1 MSELTTLKGRCMYV
15 WQLKPVLVAEGGI
28 DNFVRKAKRAQFSS
42 IWIKVA
48 DGGSRYKNI
57 TGEME
62 ETFKDVVAELRREE
76 IDVWGWH
83 VPHAA
88 TSADAEDEAQ
98 LVAGIA
104 KEFELSGILMDAEA
118 GNNFFR
124 GNATTASEYSK
135 ELESLLAAQ
144 SKGLALSSHDIPSN
158 FPSFP
163 FGAFAKHATV
173 NAPQVYYGSSPS
185 VDHRLNR
192 AINANSH
199 VDAPFIPVGAG
210 WIGDGGGCASAAA
223 CAERALAFMKLVHE
237 HQYQGYSFWHW
248 LGVPAKLWEVFF
260 TEPVLGGAPVLD
272 VAPVLRSVGNADS
285 THIAELIRLGS
296 DIHEIAKAQAI
307 AKRAWSR
314 FPHRGCAA
322 NLSALLQRADIDVPM
337 ILGAGKLAHTI
348 EARGW
353 ARISVG
359 SQQAGDVGVTLD
371 QGAPAGADHIYLVL
385 SVDAGN
391 SDKMLISDNQDDVPH
406 SRYASGNGRT
416 PTKYFLRA

>member
-1 MSELTTLKGRCMYV
+1 MSGLTTLKGRCMYV

-42 IWIKVA
+42 VWIKVA

-62 ETFKDVVAELRREE
+62 EAFKDVVAELGREE

-88 TSADAEDEAQ
+88 TSEDAEEEAQ

-104 KEFELSGILMDAEA
+104 HDFGLSGILMDAEA
-118 GNNFFR
+118 GDNFFR

-199 VDAPFIPVGAG
+199 VDVPFVPVGAG
-210 WIGDGGGCASAAA
+210 WIGDGGGCESAAA

-260 TEPVLGGAPVLD
+260 TEPVLDGTPILQSV
-272 VAPVLRSVGNADS
+272 VGNTDS
-285 THIAELIRLGS
+285 TCIAKLIQLGS
-296 DIHEIAKAQAI
+296 TVADIANAQRIAKE
-307 AKRAWSR
+307 AWAH
-314 FPHRGCAA
+314 FPHNGCAA
-322 NLSALLQRADIDVPM
+322 NLSALLQLAGIDVPM
-337 ILGAGKLAHTI
+337 ILGAGKLARTI
-348 EARGW
+348 ETRGW
-353 ARISVG
+353 TRISVG

-391 SDKMLISDNQDDVPH
+391 SDKMRVSDNQDNEPH
-406 SRYASGNGRT
+406 SRYASGHGKT

>member
-42 IWIKVA
+42 VWIKVA
-48 DGGSRYKNI
+48 EGRNPYENI

-62 ETFKDVVAELRREE
+62 ETFKDVVAELGREE

-88 TSADAEDEAQ
+88 TSEDAEDEAQ
-98 LVAGIA
+98 KVAGIA
-104 KEFELSGILMDAEA
+104 DKFGLSGILMDAEA
-118 GNNFFR
+118 GDNFFR

-135 ELESLLAAQ
+135 ELQSLLAAQ

-199 VDAPFIPVGAG
+199 VDVPFVPVGAG
-210 WIGDGGGCASAAA
+210 WIGDGGGCESAAA

-260 TEPVLGGAPVLD
+260 TEPVLGDSPILA
-272 VAPVLRSVGNADS
+272 VAPVVAGADKAC
-285 THIAELIRLGS
+285 IPALIRIGN
-296 DIHEIAKAQAI
+296 DINNIANAQAI
-307 AKRAWSR
+307 AKRAWSY
-314 FPHRGCAA
+314 FPHNGCAA
-322 NLSALLQRADIDVPM
+322 NLSALLQLAGINVPM

-391 SDKMLISDNQDDVPH
+391 SDKMSVSDNQDNEPH
-406 SRYASGNGRT
+406 SRYASGHGKT

>member
-1 MSELTTLKGRCMYV
+1 MPQLTTLKGRCMYV

-48 DGGSRYKNI
+48 EGGSRYKNI

-62 ETFKDVVAELRREE
+62 DTFKDVVAELGREE

-88 TSADAEDEAQ
+88 TSEDAEEEAQ

-104 KEFELSGILMDAEA
+104 NEFGLSGILMDAEA
-118 GNNFFR
+118 GDNFFR
-124 GNATTASEYSK
+124 GNATTASEYAK
-135 ELESLLAAQ
+135 KLQSLLAAQ

-158 FPSFP
+158 FPTFP

-185 VDHRLNR
+185 VDNRLNK

-199 VDAPFIPVGAG
+199 VDAPFVPVGAG

-260 TEPVLGGAPVLD
+260 TESVLGDATIMNFDPILH
-272 VAPVLRSVGNADS
+272 SVGNTDR

-296 DIHEIAKAQAI
+296 DVTEIAKAQKI
-307 AKRAWSR
+307 AKRAWSY
-314 FPHRGCAA
+314 FPHNGCAA
-322 NLSALLQRADIDVPM
+322 NLCALLQLAGINVPM

-348 EARGW
+348 EDRGW
-353 ARISVG
+353 TRISIG
-359 SQQAGDVGVTLD
+359 NQQAGDVGVTFD

-385 SVDAGN
+385 SVDADN
-391 SDKMLISDNQDDVPH
+391 RDKMLISDNQDNEPH
-406 SRYASGNGRT
+406 SRYASGYGKT
-416 PTKYFLRA
+416 PTKYFLRS

>member
-1 MSELTTLKGRCMYV
+1 MYV
-15 WQLKPVLVAEGGI
+15 WQLKPVLVSEGGI
-28 DNFVRKAKRAQFSS
+28 DDFVRKAKRAQFSS
-42 IWIKVA
+42 IWIKIA

-62 ETFKDVVAELRREE
+62 DTFKDVVAELGREE

-83 VPHAA
+83 VPHAE
-88 TSADAEDEAQ
+88 TSEDAEKEAQ

-104 KEFELSGILMDAEA
+104 NEFGLSGILMDAEV
-118 GNNFFR
+118 GDGFFH

-135 ELESLLAAQ
+135 ELQSLLAAQ

-158 FPSFP
+158 FSTFP

-173 NAPQVYYGSSPS
+173 NAPQVYYGTSPS
-185 VDHRLNR
+185 VDNRLNK

-199 VDAPFIPVGAG
+199 LEIPFVPVGAG
-210 WIGDGGGCASAAA
+210 WIGDGGGCESAAA

-260 TEPVLGGAPVLD
+260 TEPVLGVAPILG
-272 VAPVLRSVGNADS
+272 VAPVLLNAGSADKGCIS
-285 THIAELIRLGS
+285 ELIRLGS
-296 DIHEIAKAQAI
+296 DVDELAKAQKI
-307 AKRAWSR
+307 AKNAWSR
-314 FPHRGCAA
+314 FPHNGCAA
-322 NLSALLQRADIDVPM
+322 NLSALLQLAGTNVPM
-337 ILGAGKLAHTI
+337 ILGAGKLAQTI
-348 EARGW
+348 ESRGW
-353 ARISVG
+353 TRIGVG

-371 QGAPAGADHIYLVL
+371 QGTPAGADHIYLVL
-385 SVDAGN
+385 SVDAN
-391 SDKMLISDNQDDVPH
+391 DRDIMRIADNQDNEPH
-406 SRYASGNGRT
+406 SRHASGHGKT

>member
-1 MSELTTLKGRCMYV
+1 MYV

-28 DNFVRKAKRAQFSS
+28 DDFVRKAKRAQFSS

-48 DGGSRYKNI
+48 EGGSRYKNI

-62 ETFKDVVAELRREE
+62 ETFKDVVAELGREE

-88 TSADAEDEAQ
+88 TSEDAKHEAQ

-104 KEFELSGILMDAEA
+104 KEFRLSGILMDAEA
-118 GNNFFR
+118 GDNFFR
-124 GNATTASEYSK
+124 GNATTANEYSM
-135 ELESLLAAQ
+135 ELGDLLAAQ

-163 FGAFAKHATV
+163 FTAFAKHATV

-185 VDHRLNR
+185 VESRFNR

-199 VDAPFIPVGAG
+199 VDVPFIPVGAG
-210 WIGDGGGCASAAA
+210 WIGDGGGCESAAA

-260 TEPVLGGAPVLD
+260 TEPVLGGAHILD
-272 VAPVLRSVGNADS
+272 TVPVLRSVGS
-285 THIAELIRLGS
+285 TDKSFIPELIRLGS
-296 DIHEIAKAQAI
+296 DVNEIAKARKI
-307 AKRAWSR
+307 AKTAWYK
-314 FPHRGCAA
+314 FPYKGCAA
-322 NLSALLQRADIDVPM
+322 NLSALLQLAGINVPM

-353 ARISVG
+353 EKISVG
-359 SQQAGDVGVTLD
+359 KQQAGDIGVTFD
-371 QGAPAGADHIYLVL
+371 QGAPPGADHIYLVL
-385 SVDAGN
+385 SVGAGN
-391 SDKMLISDNQDDVPH
+391 DKMRISDNKDDEPH
-406 SRYASGNGRT
+406 SRYASGHDET